1 MIQLTPTLASFD
13 ADIYRVGNIT
23 RVSLTGETKCSE
35 TQLPETVTSAAELR
49 RLTELQEPKDG
60 RRWERGLEEEGRN
73 YEQRGKNFLKGQ
85 LKQERAGWGRDKSV

>member
-49 RLTELQEPKDG
+49 RLTELHRTEEMDG
-60 RRWERGLEEEGRN
+60 DEKE
-73 YEQRGKNFLKGQ
+73 
-85 LKQERAGWGRDKSV
+85 D